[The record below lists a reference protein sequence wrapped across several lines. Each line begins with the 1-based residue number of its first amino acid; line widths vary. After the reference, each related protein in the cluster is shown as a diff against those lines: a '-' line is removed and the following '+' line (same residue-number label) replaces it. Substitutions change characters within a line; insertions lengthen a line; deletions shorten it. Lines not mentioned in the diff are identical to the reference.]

1 MQDTG
6 ISRSESSTGLSR
18 IALYLSSIRIWE
30 SLFALPFA
38 FIGMALASQSI
49 NGHPWPGWSAFIWI
63 NVAMFGARTLGMA
76 ANRLVHAGED
86 AANPRTRDRHLPAGL
101 LKSWEVAVMAAAGL
115 LILFAGASQLNVL
128 ALLLSP
134 VAAAYV
140 VFYSYAKYFTWL
152 CNFCLGWAL
161 AIAPTAAWIGVTGQ
175 LSYEPLL
182 ISFVVA
188 MWAGGFDLI
197 YSTSDYNF
205 DREYGIHSVPSR
217 IGIAE
222 TLWLA
227 RIMHLLSVSALLALG
242 ILLELAWP
250 YYIGWAIAV
259 ALLIYENAQVRPNDL
274 SKIGAVFF
282 RINGYVSVQLMAF
295 TILALVV

>member
-6 ISRSESSTGLSR
+6 VSRNDNSAVLGR
-18 IALYLSSIRIWE
+18 IALYLGSIRIWE

-38 FIGMALASQSI
+38 FIGMVLASQAAT
-49 NGHPWPGWSAFIWI
+49 GHPWPGWPAFIWI
-63 NVAMFGARTLGMA
+63 NVAMFGARTLGMS
-76 ANRLVHAGED
+76 ANRLAHARED
-86 AANPRTRDRHLPAGL
+86 SANPRTRDRHLPAGL
-101 LKSWEVAVMAAAGL
+101 LKSWEVAGMAGAGL
-115 LILFAGASQLNVL
+115 LILLAGASQLNVL

-197 YSTSDYNF
+197 YSCSDYDF

-227 RIMHLLSVSALLALG
+227 RIMHFLSVSALLALG
-242 ILLELAWP
+242 ILMELAWP

-259 ALLIYENAQVRPNDL
+259 LLLIYENGQVRPNDL
-274 SKIGAVFF
+274 SRIGAVFF